1 MQISKIERQKK
12 NPQRYSIFIQDE
24 YAFGVDEQILLKFSI
39 HKGMSLN
46 QDLITKILQAEFQQ
60 SVFLKALNYLSY
72 GLRSEKEMRDYLKKL
87 PILKTEDLDTEKLF
101 KMKPP
106 KQRSRKKHESNLGKE
121 TSKKSSDS
129 KAEENDKFSKE
140 KVKSASLRLQPSKLK
155 LAENEIIKKQKAE
168 ELIRDIEKYQLNQAP
183 DNQETTFSQEQE
195 AAVDPRKSTLN
206 HPIDKTELKNSIIE
220 TAIAKLKDQNLIDD
234 RIYGEAYLRTQA
246 NINRKG
252 PHNIGN
258 ELRRKGLDPFLIED
272 ILTIYDPDQMQ
283 ENLYEV
289 AEKFVRTKKLPEK
302 MLKMKLQQHLI
313 QKGYPKEVFNDF
325 LQTFQVAVA
334 EEEETTLLNKEAEKS
349 IRKRRR
355 KLAGYEL
362 RQKVF
367 QDLMLKGFDYSLI
380 KNWLEDHQ
388 TEFETDNSF

>member
-1 MQISKIERQKK
+1 M
-12 NPQRYSIFIQDE
+12 
-24 YAFGVDEQILLKFSI
+24 
-39 HKGMSLN
+39 
-46 QDLITKILQAEFQQ
+46 
-60 SVFLKALNYLSY
+60 
-72 GLRSEKEMRDYLKKL
+72 
-87 PILKTEDLDTEKLF
+87 
-101 KMKPP
+101 
-106 KQRSRKKHESNLGKE
+106 
-121 TSKKSSDS
+121 
-129 KAEENDKFSKE
+129 
-140 KVKSASLRLQPSKLK
+140 RLQPSKLK